1 MLRCMENVLSIFD
14 HDRIKYLPHVGEN
27 DFIFI
32 CFEKKCHVLKAMLML
47 MCFIKYS
54 NHDILWTC
62 SSHKKMTV
70 NHLNQDIAL
79 SYRWLKETCLQQIQ
93 VSFLEII

>member
-14 HDRIKYLPHVGEN
+14 HDRIKYLPRVGEN

-32 CFEKKCHVLKAMLML
+32 RFEKKCHVLKGMLML

-54 NHDILWTC
+54 NHDIL
-62 SSHKKMTV
+62 
-70 NHLNQDIAL
+70 
-79 SYRWLKETCLQQIQ
+79 
-93 VSFLEII
+93 